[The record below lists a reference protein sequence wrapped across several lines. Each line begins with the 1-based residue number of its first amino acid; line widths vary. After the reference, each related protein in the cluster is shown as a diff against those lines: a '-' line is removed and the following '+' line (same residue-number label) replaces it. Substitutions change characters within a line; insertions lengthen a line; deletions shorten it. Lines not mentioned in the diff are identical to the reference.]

1 MLESTSIKIEEYIY
15 VSISK
20 VVIRWK
26 LNEMMAR
33 NRVKNKDLAKA
44 LGISEVSMYKLRKT
58 DEMPRLTPQR
68 LEDICIQL
76 ECQPGDLLVL
86 EADEEVAKV

>member
-1 MLESTSIKIEEYIY
+1 M
-15 VSISK
+15 
-20 VVIRWK
+20 IRWK

-44 LGISEVSMYKLRKT
+44 LGISEVSMYKLRKV

-68 LEDICIQL
+68 LEDICIYL
-76 ECQPGDLLVL
+76 KCQPGDLLVL
-86 EADEEVAKV
+86 EPDEEGAKV

>member
-1 MLESTSIKIEEYIY
+1 MLESTSINIEEYIY

-20 VVIRWK
+20 VMIRWK

-44 LGISEVSMYKLRKT
+44 LGISEVSMYKLRKV

-68 LEDICIQL
+68 LEDICIYL
-76 ECQPGDLLVL
+76 KCQPGDLLVL
-86 EADEEVAKV
+86 EPDEEGAKV

>member
-33 NRVKNKDLAKA
+33 SRVKNKDLAKA
-44 LGISEVSMYKLRKT
+44 LGISEVSMYKLRK
-58 DEMPRLTPQR
+58 
-68 LEDICIQL
+68 
-76 ECQPGDLLVL
+76 V
-86 EADEEVAKV
+86 

>member
-33 NRVKNKDLAKA
+33 SRVKNKDLAKA
-44 LGISEVSMYKLRKT
+44 LGISEVSMYKLRKV
-58 DEMPRLTPQR
+58 DEMPRLAPQR
-68 LEDICIQL
+68 LEDICIYL
-76 ECQPGDLLVL
+76 KCQPGDLLVL